1 MRGVYVMVQP
11 DGGSEN
17 NVGRVGV
24 YKCFERRRVAEQGD
38 EDDDDP
44 ERSIAKKPQEE
55 TKKDRNM
62 KGSDGEAA
70 RARKS
75 RKGRV
80 WKGGDRKPAVPK
92 GKNNRIEWVVG
103 APL

>member
-24 YKCFERRRVAEQGD
+24 YKCFERRRVAEQGG

-44 ERSIAKKPQEE
+44 ERS
-55 TKKDRNM
+55 
-62 KGSDGEAA
+62 
-70 RARKS
+70 RKNP
-75 RKGRV
+75 RKRR
-80 WKGGDRKPAVPK
+80 RKT
-92 GKNNRIEWVVG
+92 GI
-103 APL
+103 

>member
-1 MRGVYVMVQP
+1 
-11 DGGSEN
+11 
-17 NVGRVGV
+17 
-24 YKCFERRRVAEQGD
+24 
-38 EDDDDP
+38 
-44 ERSIAKKPQEE
+44 
-55 TKKDRNM
+55 M

-80 WKGGDRKPAVPK
+80 WKGGDCKPAVPK